1 MVAWGPIPPVV
12 ENTRPLQ
19 VPFSIWVQRS
29 PYFLSFPLSCLPYIL
44 AGVLCLALDLAP
56 GCKTL
61 ISKNAIS
68 IGDHRPLAAM
78 SSLAPSSRIV
88 PGRMLSP
95 VHGWSMG
102 STTTSL
108 QIFSNIL
115 AMVSLRRLYLLLTKP
130 PFLQKKIQ
138 FLAMLAIGRAYL
150 SATASLNPRLLN
162 PINRVFT
169 KAQDTSQ
176 RKIILP

>member
-1 MVAWGPIPPVV
+1 MVAWGPIPLVV

-29 PYFLSFPLSCLPYIL
+29 PYFLSFSLSCLPYIL

-88 PGRMLSP
+88 SGRRLSP

-102 STTTSL
+102 STFYNHLIADLLKYTGNGVSKAIVPAGNKAAFFANEDVVVGVLFTTNAVL
-108 QIFSNIL
+108 GYISNRKS
-115 AMVSLRRLYLLLTKP
+115 VS
-130 PFLQKKIQ
+130 
-138 FLAMLAIGRAYL
+138 
-150 SATASLNPRLLN
+150 
-162 PINRVFT
+162 
-169 KAQDTSQ
+169 
-176 RKIILP
+176 